1 MYPLD
6 RSPPACGTANQ
17 ESSES
22 TMQNTKI
29 QTLWNLCNELKEK
42 RQFLV
47 ERLKHT
53 QDYLDEQQWNLS
65 REMHGLR
72 QQTNSL
78 ADDVSTLSSAVESIY
93 SLWQSQPSQEATA
106 VELPDFNPLLEAAQT
121 QQELAQGFA
130 DQAAALALLAGEI
143 NLPGS
148 PELFQEGFQELQSEF
163 AQHYGAFKAAQQ
175 YFGSLQS
182 EALAQGQ
189 SSLPDFT
196 ELNASLSA
204 SADFLASFGADA
216 EGFQT
221 QWQASKPY
229 REAAPS
235 VSSDDSAPAELAAL
249 QTQSAELAAQ
259 LEAREKLL
267 SETYTQA
274 YASAVALAELQG
286 QHDDLAGEMEHLMG
300 VLANFQEILNQ
311 RPQAEAVAVAG
322 AVAVSAASHEN
333 EDDEGDESEE
343 TTDTPE
349 SDRQVIREAVQE
361 SVRKRIAQV
370 LKKRFTKVPRRVSNL
385 LKKIEVSSRLD
396 KLFELAL
403 ECDSMDAFSS
413 QLEESAG

>member
-1 MYPLD
+1 
-6 RSPPACGTANQ
+6 
-17 ESSES
+17 
-22 TMQNTKI
+22 MQNTKI

-78 ADDVSTLSSAVESIY
+78 ADDVSTLSYAVENIY
-93 SLWQSQPSQEATA
+93 SLWSNQSNQPSQTSQETTA
-106 VELPDFNPLLEAAQT
+106 VEFPDFQPLLEAAQT

-143 NLPGS
+143 NLPDS

-163 AQHYGAFKAAQQ
+163 TQHYGAFKAAQQ
-175 YFGSLQS
+175 YFGSLQN

-189 SSLPDFT
+189 GTLPDFA

-235 VSSDDSAPAELAAL
+235 SSPDASAELSAL
-249 QTQSAELAAQ
+249 QAQSAELAAQ

-267 SETYTQA
+267 SDTYTQA

-300 VLANFQEILNQ
+300 VLASFQEILNQ
-311 RPQAEAVAVAG
+311 RPQAEAGAVAV
-322 AVAVSAASHEN
+322 AVAVSASSHEN
-333 EDDEGDESEE
+333 EDDESDESEE
-343 TTDTPE
+343 ATETPE

-403 ECDSMDAFSS
+403 DCDSMDAFSS

>member
-1 MYPLD
+1 
-6 RSPPACGTANQ
+6 
-17 ESSES
+17 
-22 TMQNTKI
+22 MQNTKI

-78 ADDVSTLSSAVESIY
+78 AEDVGTLSYAVESIY
-93 SLWQSQPSQEATA
+93 SLWSNQSNQSNTGGES
-106 VELPDFNPLLEAAQT
+106 VDLPDFQPLLEAAQT

-130 DQAAALALLAGEI
+130 DQAANLALLAGEI
-143 NLPGS
+143 NLPDS

-163 AQHYGAFKAAQQ
+163 TQHYGAFKAAQQ
-175 YFGSLQS
+175 YFVSLQS
-182 EALAQGQ
+182 QALSA
-189 SSLPDFT
+189 SSSEQPDFS

-204 SADFLASFGADA
+204 SAEFLASFGADA

-229 REAAPS
+229 REAAPAAP
-235 VSSDDSAPAELAAL
+235 SDGSAQAELTAL
-249 QTQSAELAAQ
+249 QAQ

-300 VLANFQEILNQ
+300 VLANFQDILNQ
-311 RPQAEAVAVAG
+311 RPQTEGGAVAVA
-322 AVAVSAASHEN
+322 ASSS
-333 EDDEGDESEE
+333 DDEDEESEE
-343 TTDTPE
+343 NTDSPE

-361 SVRKRIAQV
+361 SARKRIAQV

-413 QLEESAG
+413 QLEESAS

>member
-1 MYPLD
+1 
-6 RSPPACGTANQ
+6 
-17 ESSES
+17 
-22 TMQNTKI
+22 
-29 QTLWNLCNELKEK
+29 
-42 RQFLV
+42 
-47 ERLKHT
+47 
-53 QDYLDEQQWNLS
+53 
-65 REMHGLR
+65 
-72 QQTNSL
+72 
-78 ADDVSTLSSAVESIY
+78 
-93 SLWQSQPSQEATA
+93 
-106 VELPDFNPLLEAAQT
+106 
-121 QQELAQGFA
+121 
-130 DQAAALALLAGEI
+130 
-143 NLPGS
+143 
-148 PELFQEGFQELQSEF
+148 
-163 AQHYGAFKAAQQ
+163 
-175 YFGSLQS
+175 
-182 EALAQGQ
+182 
-189 SSLPDFT
+189 LPDFT

-204 SADFLASFGADA
+204 SAEFLASFGADA

-229 REAAPS
+229 REALPS
-235 VSSDDSAPAELAAL
+235 ASQDDSAPAELAAL
-249 QTQSAELAAQ
+249 QAQSSELTAQ

-311 RPQAEAVAVAG
+311 RPQAEAG
-322 AVAVSAASHEN
+322 AVAVAVAAASPEN
-333 EDDEGDESEE
+333 DDDESDESEE
-343 TTDTPE
+343 STDTPE

>member
-1 MYPLD
+1 
-6 RSPPACGTANQ
+6 
-17 ESSES
+17 
-22 TMQNTKI
+22 MQNTKI

>member
-1 MYPLD
+1 
-6 RSPPACGTANQ
+6 
-17 ESSES
+17 
-22 TMQNTKI
+22 MQNTKI

-93 SLWQSQPSQEATA
+93 SLWQSQPSQTTSEAAA
-106 VELPDFNPLLEAAQT
+106 VEFPDFQPLLDAANT

-143 NLPGS
+143 NLPDS

-163 AQHYGAFKAAQQ
+163 TQHYGAFKAAQQ

-189 SSLPDFT
+189 NTLPDFT
-196 ELNASLSA
+196 ELNAALSA

-221 QWQASKPY
+221 QWLASKPY
-229 REAAPS
+229 REASPAAS
-235 VSSDDSAPAELAAL
+235 QEDSAPAELAAL
-249 QTQSAELAAQ
+249 QAQ

-300 VLANFQEILNQ
+300 VLASFQEILNQ
-311 RPQAEAVAVAG
+311 QPHVDADAEAIAVAG
-322 AVAVSAASHEN
+322 AVAVSAVSPEN
-333 EDDEGDESEE
+333 DDDESDESDE
-343 TTDTPE
+343 TPE

-403 ECDSMDAFSS
+403 DCDSMDAFSS
-413 QLEESAG
+413 QLEESAS

>member
-93 SLWQSQPSQEATA
+93 SLWQSQPGPTSPEAEA
-106 VELPDFNPLLEAAQT
+106 VEFPDFQPLLDAANT

-163 AQHYGAFKAAQQ
+163 TQHYGAFKAAQQ

-182 EALAQGQ
+182 EALSQGQ
-189 SSLPDFT
+189 STLPDFT

-204 SADFLASFGADA
+204 SAEFLASFSADA

-235 VSSDDSAPAELAAL
+235 ASHEDSAPAELAAL
-249 QTQSAELAAQ
+249 QAQ

-311 RPQAEAVAVAG
+311 RPHVDAGVEGGAV
-322 AVAVSAASHEN
+322 AVAVSAASPEN
-333 EDDEGDESEE
+333 DDDESDESDE
-343 TTDTPE
+343 TPE

-403 ECDSMDAFSS
+403 ECDSMEAFSS

>member
-1 MYPLD
+1 
-6 RSPPACGTANQ
+6 
-17 ESSES
+17 
-22 TMQNTKI
+22 MQNTKI

-72 QQTNSL
+72 QQTDGL
-78 ADDVSTLSSAVESIY
+78 AHDVSTLSQAVENIY
-93 SLWQSQPSQEATA
+93 SLWSTQMGQASSPAMN
-106 VELPDFNPLLEAAQT
+106 LPDFQPLLEASQI
-121 QQELAQGFA
+121 QQELALRFA
-130 DQAAALALLAGEI
+130 DQASQLALLAGEI
-143 NLPGS
+143 NLPDS

-163 AQHYGAFKAAQQ
+163 SQHHGAFKAAQQ
-175 YFGSLQS
+175 YFFSLQS
-182 EALAQGQ
+182 QALTESLSTGQ
-189 SSLPDFT
+189 LPDFS
-196 ELNASLSA
+196 ELHASLNASA
-204 SADFLASFGADA
+204 EFLTSFGGDA
-216 EGFQT
+216 AGFAA

-229 REAAPS
+229 REAGPAP
-235 VSSDDSAPAELAAL
+235 DANPAAAEELASL
-249 QTQSAELAAQ
+249 QAQSAELAAQ

-300 VLANFQEILNQ
+300 VLANFQEILSQ
-311 RPQAEAVAVAG
+311 RPTNQGDFVAA
-322 AVAVSAASHEN
+322 APAASVH
-333 EDDEGDESEE
+333 DDEDEESDESTE
-343 TTDTPE
+343 TPE

-361 SVRKRIAQV
+361 NSRKRIAQV
-370 LKKRFTKVPRRVSNL
+370 LKKRFSKVPRRVSNL

-403 ECDSMDAFSS
+403 ECDSMEAFSS
-413 QLEESAG
+413 QLEESAH

>member
-1 MYPLD
+1 
-6 RSPPACGTANQ
+6 
-17 ESSES
+17 
-22 TMQNTKI
+22 MQNTKI

-78 ADDVSTLSSAVESIY
+78 AEDVGTLSYAVESIY
-93 SLWQSQPSQEATA
+93 SLWSNQSNQPNTGGES
-106 VELPDFNPLLEAAQT
+106 VDLPDFQPLLEAAQT

-130 DQAAALALLAGEI
+130 DQAANLALLAGEI
-143 NLPGS
+143 NLPDS

-163 AQHYGAFKAAQQ
+163 TQHYGAFKAAQQ
-175 YFGSLQS
+175 YFASLQS
-182 EALAQGQ
+182 QALSA
-189 SSLPDFT
+189 SSSEQPDFS

-204 SADFLASFGADA
+204 SAEFLASFGADA

-229 REAAPS
+229 REAAPAAP
-235 VSSDDSAPAELAAL
+235 SDGSAQAELTAL
-249 QTQSAELAAQ
+249 QAQ

-300 VLANFQEILNQ
+300 VLANFQDILNQ
-311 RPQAEAVAVAG
+311 RPQTEGG
-322 AVAVSAASHEN
+322 AVAAASSDDEDEEN
-333 EDDEGDESEE
+333 EES
-343 TTDTPE
+343 TDSPE

-361 SVRKRIAQV
+361 SARKRIAQV

-413 QLEESAG
+413 QLEESAS

>member
-1 MYPLD
+1 
-6 RSPPACGTANQ
+6 
-17 ESSES
+17 
-22 TMQNTKI
+22 MQNTKI

-78 ADDVSTLSSAVESIY
+78 AEDVGTLSYAVESIY
-93 SLWQSQPSQEATA
+93 SLWSNQSSQPNTGGES
-106 VELPDFNPLLEAAQT
+106 VDLPDFQPLLEAAQT

-130 DQAAALALLAGEI
+130 DQAANLALLAGEI
-143 NLPGS
+143 HLPDS

-163 AQHYGAFKAAQQ
+163 TQHYGAFKAAQQ
-175 YFGSLQS
+175 YFASLQS
-182 EALAQGQ
+182 QALSA
-189 SSLPDFT
+189 SSSEQPDFS

-204 SADFLASFGADA
+204 SAEFLASFGADA

-229 REAAPS
+229 REAAPAAP
-235 VSSDDSAPAELAAL
+235 SDGSAQAELTAL
-249 QTQSAELAAQ
+249 QAQ

-300 VLANFQEILNQ
+300 VLANFQDILNQ
-311 RPQAEAVAVAG
+311 RPQTEAG
-322 AVAVSAASHEN
+322 AVAVAIAASSS
-333 EDDEGDESEE
+333 DDEDEESEE
-343 TTDTPE
+343 STDSPE

-361 SVRKRIAQV
+361 SARKRIAQV

-413 QLEESAG
+413 QLEESAS

>member
-1 MYPLD
+1 
-6 RSPPACGTANQ
+6 
-17 ESSES
+17 
-22 TMQNTKI
+22 MQNTKI

-78 ADDVSTLSSAVESIY
+78 ADDVSTLSYAVESIY
-93 SLWQSQPSQEATA
+93 SLWQSQPGQPSSEATA
-106 VELPDFNPLLEAAQT
+106 VEPPDFQPLLEAAQT
-121 QQELAQGFA
+121 QQQLAQSFA

-143 NLPGS
+143 NLPDS

-163 AQHYGAFKAAQQ
+163 TQHYGAFKAAQQ

-189 SSLPDFT
+189 STLPDFT

-235 VSSDDSAPAELAAL
+235 ASGDDSAPAELAAL
-249 QTQSAELAAQ
+249 QAQSAELAAQ

-300 VLANFQEILNQ
+300 VLASFQGILNQ
-311 RPQAEAVAVAG
+311 RPQAEAIAVAG
-322 AVAVSAASHEN
+322 AVAVSAVSHEN
-333 EDDEGDESEE
+333 EDDESDESEE

-403 ECDSMDAFSS
+403 DCDSMDAFSS